1 MEKEFSQDFIKKTV
15 LCTVEIG
22 KNLITLLAT
31 GAKSKKSKNKPTKIS
46 QNFLK
51 NLQKSFVEPKKIPKI
66 FPPPPPR
73 NGTVTLSKIF
83 RPPPR
88 VT

>member
-1 MEKEFSQDFIKKTV
+1 MEKEVSQDFIKKTV

-22 KNLITLLAT
+22 KNLKTLLAT

-66 FPPPPPR
+66 FSPPPP
-73 NGTVTLSKIF
+73 
-83 RPPPR
+83 
-88 VT
+88 